1 MTLIIKL
8 YQTLLIFFLSPYIKK
23 LEYIVSNKQKLKNRL
38 KLKYT
43 RGYFI
48 MQIRNILFSQMVAEL
63 TKAIDNEIINQLQNE
78 M

>member
-38 KLKYT
+38 QLKYAQ
-43 RGYFI
+43 GYFI
-48 MQIRNILFSQMVAEL
+48 MQIRNILYSQMVAEL
-63 TKAIDNEIINQLQNE
+63 TTAIDNEIINQLKNKI
-78 M
+78 